1 MMDGEKKQD
10 VDLDQRD
17 EQGRR
22 IYDENGEKLH
32 WASARDRVVAWVLAL
47 IVIGITIAMAYAIS
61 TGDFFRH

>member
-1 MMDGEKKQD
+1 MMEEKQGQEI
-10 VDLDQRD
+10 DLNARD

-32 WASARDRVVAWVLAL
+32 WASRRDRVVAWVLAL

>member
-1 MMDGEKKQD
+1 MDEEKRQD
-10 VDLDQRD
+10 VDLDQLD
-17 EQGRR
+17 ERGRR

-32 WASARDRVVAWVLAL
+32 WASRRDRAVAWVLAL